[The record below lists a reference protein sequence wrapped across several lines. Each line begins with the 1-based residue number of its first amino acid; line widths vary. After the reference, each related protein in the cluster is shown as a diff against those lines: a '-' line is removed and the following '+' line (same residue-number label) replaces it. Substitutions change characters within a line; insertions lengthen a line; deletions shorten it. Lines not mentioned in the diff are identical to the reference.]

1 MLSLTTIKPRDRDC
15 YTVTKQLNEQT
26 AILKDSQDFSLA
38 ESLQLEIQRVKQ
50 ENIKNLTTI
59 EDARQTFE
67 RDCLEQAQ
75 KLAMTA
81 EQKLW
86 AENEA
91 FLQKEIEESILQLQ
105 EDQEVE
111 LKRLEAKLSSDHPKI
126 YFSSKVLG
134 LRKEAETLFKL
145 KEFEKA
151 KEAAALAD
159 KEEKAFLAQ
168 LEREKIRKADLERK
182 KLYNKHDKEITVL
195 EYKNYLK
202 FCEFWAARNAALAA
216 TTQRGKNFKQ
226 DMDIA
231 HRDEYIN
238 LRARCVDRDIV
249 SNRKSYQTA
258 SATFRGSAFLKLTRS
273 YENASVNKSEQIGTN
288 KEMGSK

>member
-15 YTVTKQLNEQT
+15 YSITKQLNEQT

-38 ESLQLEIQRVKQ
+38 ESLQREIQKAKQ
-50 ENIKNLTTI
+50 ENIKKLTTT
-59 EDARQTFE
+59 EGARQAFE

-75 KLAMTA
+75 KLAMTS

-91 FLQKEIEESILQLQ
+91 LLQKEIEESIMQLQ

-111 LKRLEAKLSSDHPKI
+111 LKRLEAQLSSDNPKV

-134 LRKEAETLFKL
+134 LRKEAATLFKL
-145 KEFEKA
+145 KEFERA
-151 KEAAALAD
+151 KESAALAD

-168 LEREKIRKADLERK
+168 LERERIKKADIERK
-182 KLYNKHDKEITVL
+182 KLYDKHDKEITVL
-195 EYKNYLK
+195 EHRNYLK

-216 TTQRGKNFKQ
+216 TAQRGKNFRQ
-226 DMDIA
+226 DLDIA

-249 SNRKSYQTA
+249 SNRKSYQAA

-273 YENASVNKSEQIGTN
+273 QTN
-288 KEMGSK
+288 TNERVDTEGK

>member
-1 MLSLTTIKPRDRDC
+1 MLSLTTIKPKERDC
-15 YTVTKQLNEQT
+15 YSVTKQLNEQT

-38 ESLQLEIQRVKQ
+38 ESLQREIQKVKQ
-50 ENIKNLTTI
+50 EKLQKLTAA
-59 EDARQTFE
+59 ENARQDFE

-75 KLAMTA
+75 KLAMTS
-81 EQKLW
+81 EQKIW

-91 FLQKEIEESILQLQ
+91 ILQKEIEESIIQLQ

-111 LKRLEAKLSSDHPKI
+111 LKRLEAKLSSDKPKV

-151 KEAAALAD
+151 KESAALAD

-168 LEREKIRKADLERK
+168 LERERVRKADIERK
-182 KLYNKHDKEITVL
+182 KLYDKHDKEIAAL
-195 EYKNYLK
+195 EYRNYLK
-202 FCEFWAARNAALAA
+202 FCEFWASRNAALAA
-216 TTQRGKNFKQ
+216 TMQRGKNFKQ
-226 DMDIA
+226 DLDIA

-258 SATFRGSAFLKLTRS
+258 SATFRGSAFLKLARTHTT
-273 YENASVNKSEQIGTN
+273 TN
-288 KEMGSK
+288 DQLKGDGE